1 MNTYVERNHETKA
14 YSTAP
19 HSPRIANSE
28 LDTDRKRW
36 LQEYSHRLL
45 KLWLQW
51 QTTLGITCTY
61 AEKIKEDLA
70 VFYEDP
76 LKRMFIEATYC

>member
-1 MNTYVERNHETKA
+1 MNTYVETSHETKEC
-14 YSTAP
+14 STAP
-19 HSPRIANSE
+19 HSPRIANS
-28 LDTDRKRW
+28 DTDKKRW
-36 LQEYSHRLL
+36 LQEYSNRLL

-51 QTTLGITCTY
+51 QTTLGVTSTY